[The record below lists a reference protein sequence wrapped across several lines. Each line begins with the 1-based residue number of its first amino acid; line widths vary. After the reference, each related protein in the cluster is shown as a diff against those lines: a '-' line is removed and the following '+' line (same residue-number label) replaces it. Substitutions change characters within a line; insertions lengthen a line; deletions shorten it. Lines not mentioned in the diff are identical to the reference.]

1 MAQQSVDLLVI
12 ENVSKS
18 FDGRCVLKDVSAKL
32 STGKILGLIGKS
44 AAGKSVLIHMLRGS
58 EEYAPDSGRVIYNV
72 NRCKKCGDLD
82 LPFPGVKCSK
92 CGGETETLA
101 VDFWSLKTDD
111 PLRQA
116 VKGHIAIMLQRT
128 FALFGDMTVVE
139 NVMEAIPA
147 DVQGDDRINKAIEML
162 KLVNM
167 THRTTHIAR
176 DLSGGEKQRVVMARQ
191 LAKEP
196 LFFLADEP
204 TGTLDPTTAE
214 IVHKG
219 LIDYVREKNI
229 CMVFASHW
237 PEAIDRMADEAILLE
252 GGNVVNQG
260 EPKKVTAEFMKDY
273 HFEKTEHSELG
284 EPLIVLDNAAKH
296 YFSVVRGVV
305 KAVDG
310 VSFDIKEREV
320 FALVGYSG
328 AGKTTTSRMIAGMTP
343 ATSGS
348 VKIRIG
354 DDWVDMS
361 ESGFAGKGR
370 ATPYIGFLHQ
380 EYTLYPFDTVLQNL
394 STCIGMKMP
403 AELAKVKA
411 IQVLQ
416 SVGFE
421 KQNIEK
427 LLYSYP
433 DSLSVGECQRIAFAQ
448 VLIKEPRI
456 IILDEPTGT
465 MDPITK
471 TIIAKSVIRARET
484 LGETFIVV
492 SHDMDFVLNCSDR
505 AAFMKGGKV
514 VSIGKP
520 DEVLEEFAME
530 PPKVNDHEAEDGKAS
545 QLRGVQGVDGTRC
558 RRRTRPEGHNLRV
571 RKGRRGHSHGS
582 RTQAHHQA
590 RVRDHVRAQGGGYRH
605 QRARCERGIRRPRRR
620 ARRDHGF
627 LLRTRPHR
635 GGQDPAVQ
643 GRADPPGQ
651 RAQPHRVQGEAHPQE
666 RGHPRHHRRA
676 VPRGLRGLRG
686 HRMQD
691 EVRHAAGGQDPDQR
705 RDRGDR
711 HGRRQRGHHPPGQA
725 GRDRLQGAVHAAGG

>member
-1 MAQQSVDLLVI
+1 MAQESVDLMVI

-18 FDGRCVLKDVSAKL
+18 FDGRCVLENVSAKL
-32 STGKILGLIGKS
+32 TTGRILGLIGKS

-72 NRCKKCGDLD
+72 NRCKKCGELD
-82 LPFPGVKCSK
+82 LPFKGVPCKK

-101 VDFWSLKTDD
+101 VDFWSLKADD

-116 VKGHIAIMLQRT
+116 VKARIAIMLQRT
-128 FALFGDMTVVE
+128 FALFGDMSVVE
-139 NVMEAIPA
+139 NVMEAIPE
-147 DVQGDDRINKAIEML
+147 DVQGDARITRAIDLL
-162 KLVNM
+162 KMVNM

-191 LAKEP
+191 LAKNP

-219 LIDYVREKNI
+219 LIDYVKDNQI

-237 PEAIDRMADEAILLE
+237 PEAIDRMADEAMLMA
-252 GGNVVNQG
+252 GGKVVMDG
-260 EPKKVTAEFMKDY
+260 EPKAVTTEFMKDY
-273 HFEKTEHSELG
+273 HFDKSEHSELG
-284 EPLIVLDNAAKH
+284 EPLIKLENAAKH

-328 AGKTTTSRMIAGMTP
+328 AGKTTTSRMIAGMSP

-361 ESGFAGKGR
+361 EEGFAGKGR

-411 IQVLQ
+411 IQVLL

-421 KQNIEK
+421 RDNIEK
-427 LLYSYP
+427 LLYTYP

-492 SHDMDFVLNCSDR
+492 SHDMDFVLNCCDR
-505 AAFMKGGKV
+505 AAFMKAGKV
-514 VSIGKP
+514 VAIGKP
-520 DEVLEEFAME
+520 EEVLEEFSME
-530 PPKVNDHEAEDGKAS
+530 PV
-545 QLRGVQGVDGTRC
+545 
-558 RRRTRPEGHNLRV
+558 PEG
-571 RKGRRGHSHGS
+571 
-582 RTQAHHQA
+582 
-590 RVRDHVRAQGGGYRH
+590 
-605 QRARCERGIRRPRRR
+605 E
-620 ARRDHGF
+620 
-627 LLRTRPHR
+627 
-635 GGQDPAVQ
+635 
-643 GRADPPGQ
+643 
-651 RAQPHRVQGEAHPQE
+651 
-666 RGHPRHHRRA
+666 
-676 VPRGLRGLRG
+676 
-686 HRMQD
+686 
-691 EVRHAAGGQDPDQR
+691 
-705 RDRGDR
+705 
-711 HGRRQRGHHPPGQA
+711 
-725 GRDRLQGAVHAAGG
+725 

>member
-1 MAQQSVDLLVI
+1 MAQESVDLLVI

-18 FDGRCVLKDVSAKL
+18 FNGCCVLKDFSARL
-32 STGKILGLIGKS
+32 TTSKILGLIGKS
-44 AAGKSVLIHMLRGS
+44 AAGKSVLIHMIRGS

-72 NRCKKCGDLD
+72 NRCKTCGNLD
-82 LPFPGVKCSK
+82 LPYPGVKCGK
-92 CGGETETLA
+92 CGGDTETLA
-101 VDFWSLKTDD
+101 VDFWSLKPDNF
-111 PLRQA
+111 LRQA

-128 FALFGDMTVVE
+128 FALFGDMSVVE

-147 DVQGDDRINKAIEML
+147 DVQGDDRINKAIDML

-219 LIDYVREKNI
+219 LIDYVRSHGI
-229 CMVFASHW
+229 CMLFASHW
-237 PEAIDRMADEAILLE
+237 PEAVDRMADEAVLLE
-252 GGNVVNQG
+252 EGNILKKG
-260 EPKKVTAEFMKDY
+260 APKEVTAEFMKDY
-273 HFEKTEHSELG
+273 HFEKSAQGELG
-284 EPLIVLDNAAKH
+284 DPLIVLDNAIKH
-296 YFSVVRGVV
+296 FFSVVRGVV

-310 VSFDIKEREV
+310 VTFDIKEREV

-343 ATSGS
+343 VTSGS

-354 DDWVDMS
+354 DNWIDMS

-411 IQVLQ
+411 IQVLL

-427 LLYSYP
+427 ILYSYP
-433 DSLSVGECQRIAFAQ
+433 NSLSVGECQRIAFAQ
-448 VLIKEPRI
+448 VLIKEHRV

-492 SHDMDFVLNCSDR
+492 SHDMDFVMNCCDR

-514 VSIGKP
+514 ISIGNP
-520 DEVLEEFAME
+520 EEVLKEFAME
-530 PPKVNDHEAEDGKAS
+530 PV
-545 QLRGVQGVDGTRC
+545 
-558 RRRTRPEGHNLRV
+558 PEG
-571 RKGRRGHSHGS
+571 
-582 RTQAHHQA
+582 
-590 RVRDHVRAQGGGYRH
+590 
-605 QRARCERGIRRPRRR
+605 E
-620 ARRDHGF
+620 
-627 LLRTRPHR
+627 
-635 GGQDPAVQ
+635 
-643 GRADPPGQ
+643 
-651 RAQPHRVQGEAHPQE
+651 
-666 RGHPRHHRRA
+666 
-676 VPRGLRGLRG
+676 
-686 HRMQD
+686 
-691 EVRHAAGGQDPDQR
+691 
-705 RDRGDR
+705 
-711 HGRRQRGHHPPGQA
+711 
-725 GRDRLQGAVHAAGG
+725 

>member
-1 MAQQSVDLLVI
+1 MAQESVDLLVI

-32 STGKILGLIGKS
+32 STGMILGLIGKS

-72 NRCKKCGDLD
+72 NRCKKCGNLD
-82 LPFPGVKCSK
+82 LPFKGTACSK

-111 PLRQA
+111 PLRQEI
-116 VKGHIAIMLQRT
+116 KGRIAIMLQRT

-139 NVMEAIPA
+139 NVMEAIP
-147 DVQGDDRINKAIEML
+147 DDIQGDARINKAIEML

-191 LAKEP
+191 LAKNP

-219 LIDYVREKNI
+219 LIDYVQNKGI

-237 PEAIDRMADEAILLE
+237 PEAIERMADQAMLLDA
-252 GGNVVNQG
+252 GNVVKDG
-260 EPKKVTAEFMKDY
+260 SPKEVSAEFMKDY
-273 HFEKTEHSELG
+273 HFEKSEQSELG
-284 EPLIVLDNAAKH
+284 EPLIKLENAAKH

-310 VSFDIKEREV
+310 VTFDIKEREV
-320 FALVGYSG
+320 FSLVGYSG

-411 IQVLQ
+411 IQVLL
-416 SVGFE
+416 SVGFDKENVE
-421 KQNIEK
+421 KI
-427 LLYSYP
+427 LYSYP

-484 LGETFIVV
+484 LGETFVVV
-492 SHDMDFVLNCSDR
+492 SHDMDFVLNCADR

-514 VSIGKP
+514 VSIGDP
-520 DEVLEEFAME
+520 EEVLEEFSME
-530 PPKVNDHEAEDGKAS
+530 PV
-545 QLRGVQGVDGTRC
+545 
-558 RRRTRPEGHNLRV
+558 PEG
-571 RKGRRGHSHGS
+571 
-582 RTQAHHQA
+582 
-590 RVRDHVRAQGGGYRH
+590 
-605 QRARCERGIRRPRRR
+605 E
-620 ARRDHGF
+620 
-627 LLRTRPHR
+627 
-635 GGQDPAVQ
+635 
-643 GRADPPGQ
+643 
-651 RAQPHRVQGEAHPQE
+651 
-666 RGHPRHHRRA
+666 
-676 VPRGLRGLRG
+676 
-686 HRMQD
+686 
-691 EVRHAAGGQDPDQR
+691 
-705 RDRGDR
+705 
-711 HGRRQRGHHPPGQA
+711 
-725 GRDRLQGAVHAAGG
+725 